1 MSKYFNK
8 EKFKEIIEGLT
19 ECAMLP
25 PEVLM
30 KSATEIYLSG
40 AGAEIEESVW
50 SSSGAGRMI
59 KVSSIVKCKKCGHER
74 GRFVGDTLDYC
85 PACGRSMKM
94 GEKC

>member
-30 KSATEIYLSG
+30 KSATEIYLSS
-40 AGAEIEESVW
+40 AAESLNGESSWKAVE
-50 SSSGAGRMI
+50 SGCMV
-59 KVSSIVKCKKCGHER
+59 KVSAIVQCEKCGHKR
-74 GRFVGDTLDYC
+74 GRFVADVLDYC
-85 PACGRSMKM
+85 PACGKLMR
-94 GEKC
+94 EK